1 MNAPE
6 PCLTSST
13 SEPRPAAS
21 FFERI
26 EETMRGI
33 DSTLPVASRVAYSR
47 RSAGARSS
55 VWPTMAQPVS
65 STTARRRALSGAV
78 S

>member
-1 MNAPE
+1 M
-6 PCLTSST
+6 S
-13 SEPRPAAS
+13 
-21 FFERI
+21 
-26 EETMRGI
+26 GI

-55 VWPTMAQPVS
+55 VCPTIAQPVS